1 MRSCVCVCVRARVCV
16 FVCLYSF
23 TVKASSVSNDVSPP
37 KTKFQHADKLE
48 KKRYDILILL
58 KDDIYRQD
66 ASRPPMILKQTSDKK
81 ILKIRS
87 LFLYFE
93 SSPWHQHRN
102 LFVLI
107 ECSSIAP
114 TMSDELF
121 LLMHWVEPFS
131 QISPLTT
138 SRWVPLRGNTFV
150 LQFCFRSVS
159 EAATG
164 GIL

>member
-1 MRSCVCVCVRARVCV
+1 MRSCVCVCVCARARVCICV
-16 FVCLYSF
+16 FILFHRKGFFRQQRCLTSKDEIPARRQ
-23 TVKASSVSNDVSPP
+23 TG
-37 KTKFQHADKLE
+37 E
-48 KKRYDILILL
+48 KMIWYIDLAKRWYISIGC
-58 KDDIYRQD
+58 KS
-66 ASRPPMILKQTSDKK
+66 APMILKQTSDKK

-131 QISPLTT
+131 
-138 SRWVPLRGNTFV
+138 
-150 LQFCFRSVS
+150 
-159 EAATG
+159 
-164 GIL
+164 